1 MNLLYATLALTIGLI
16 VPLQAVV
23 NHQLK
28 GMLDSSTILSTL
40 VSFICGAS
48 VMAVAA
54 LLGGQRFSTLG
65 NVSGVPWW
73 QLTGGLMGAL
83 FVFVSTL
90 VGPRIGMAALVAL
103 VTTGQVL
110 SGLAMDHYGVLGI
123 QIRELSLARVSG
135 ALLVIVGVVLVNFG
149 DRLIPR

>member
-1 MNLLYATLALTIGLI
+1 MNTVYAILALTIGLI
-16 VPLQAVV
+16 VPLQAAV

-28 GMLDSSTILSTL
+28 GLLDGSTILSTL

-48 VMAVAA
+48 VMALAA
-54 LLGGQRFSTLG
+54 LLGGQRLNTLG
-65 NVSGVPWW
+65 NLSQVPWW

-90 VGPRIGMAALVAL
+90 VAPRIGFAALVAL

-110 SGLAMDHYGVLGI
+110 CGLAMDHYGTLGM
-123 QIRELSLARVSG
+123 QVRELSSARVMG
-135 ALLVIVGVVLVNFG
+135 ALLVIAGVVLVNFG
-149 DRLIPR
+149 DKLLPR

>member
-28 GMLDSSTILSTL
+28 GMLDGSTILSTL

-90 VGPRIGMAALVAL
+90 VGPRIGLAALVAL
-103 VTTGQVL
+103 VTAGQVL
-110 SGLAMDHYGVLGI
+110 SGLVMDHYGVLGI
-123 QIRELSLARVSG
+123 QIRELSVARVSG